1 MLQMS
6 HDVAE
11 LMAREKLDR
20 DLDRVLIGC
29 RLCEAGLMQRSWL
42 ARQACRALGA
52 AGRGLISVGQQLERL
67 DRGAQAQP
75 QLT

>member
-20 DLDRVLIGC
+20 DLGRVVVGC

-42 ARQACRALGA
+42 ARRLCQALCVG
-52 AGRGLISVGQQLERL
+52 GRGLVSLGQRLERL
-67 DRGAQAQP
+67 DGGAQAQT
-75 QLT
+75 QLA